1 MSLIQVDQLNFKY
14 SSYILK
20 NVSFDLGCGCFVS
33 LLGINGAGKST
44 LLKNL
49 IKILCP
55 ESGAIYLD
63 GEDVRRM
70 RHREMARR
78 AAYVSQYNV
87 PVRNTVYD
95 TILIGRLPHIRQD
108 AVQTDYD
115 HVEYLIRK
123 LGLEKFA
130 MRDANTLSGGEFQKV
145 ILARALAQ
153 EPKVLLLDEPTSS
166 LDIKN
171 QVAVMRLVR
180 EYCEEKQISV
190 IVSIHDINLALRY
203 SDKFLLLKDGAV
215 YDYGGASV
223 ITRESIRD
231 VYNLDVEVLNHG
243 DKKFIILN

>member
-1 MSLIQVDQLNFKY
+1 MNLIRVDQLNFKY

-20 NVSFDLGCGCFVS
+20 NVSFDLPRGCFVS
-33 LLGINGAGKST
+33 LLGVNGAGKST

-49 IKILCP
+49 IKILRP

-63 GEDVRRM
+63 GEDIRRLS
-70 RHREMARR
+70 HREMARR

-108 AVQTDYD
+108 AAQADYD

-130 MRDANTLSGGEFQKV
+130 MRDADTLSGGEFQKV

-166 LDIKN
+166 LDINN

-215 YDYGGASV
+215 YDYGDASV

-243 DKKFIILN
+243 YKKFIILN

>member
-1 MSLIQVDQLNFKY
+1 MSLIRVDQLNFKY

-20 NVSFDLGCGCFVS
+20 NVSFDLERGCFVS
-33 LLGINGAGKST
+33 LLGVNGAGKST

-49 IKILCP
+49 IKILRP

-63 GEDVRRM
+63 GEDIRRLS
-70 RHREMARR
+70 HREMARR

-108 AVQTDYD
+108 AAQADYD

-130 MRDANTLSGGEFQKV
+130 MRDVDTLSGGEFQKV

-215 YDYGGASV
+215 YDYGDASV

-243 DKKFIILN
+243 YKKFIILN

>member
-1 MSLIQVDQLNFKY
+1 MSLIRVDQLNFKY

-20 NVSFDLGCGCFVS
+20 NVSFDLARGCFVS
-33 LLGINGAGKST
+33 LLGVNGAGKST

-49 IKILCP
+49 IKILRP

-63 GEDVRRM
+63 GEDIRRLS
-70 RHREMARR
+70 HREMARR

-108 AVQTDYD
+108 AAQADYD

-130 MRDANTLSGGEFQKV
+130 MRDADTLSGGEFQKV

-166 LDIKN
+166 LDINN

-180 EYCEEKQISV
+180 EYCEEKRISV

-215 YDYGGASV
+215 YDYGDASV

-243 DKKFIILN
+243 YKKFIILN

>member
-1 MSLIQVDQLNFKY
+1 MSLIKVEDLQFKY
-14 SSYILK
+14 DKYILK
-20 NVSFDLGCGCFVS
+20 NISFDLDRGCFVS
-33 LLGINGAGKST
+33 ILGINGAGKST

-49 IKILCP
+49 IKILNP
-55 ESGAIYLD
+55 ESGVIYID
-63 GEDVRRM
+63 GEDIRRI
-70 RHREMARR
+70 RHKEMAKR

-95 TILIGRLPHIRQD
+95 TILVGRFPRIRRD
-108 AVQTDYD
+108 AGQADYRQVD
-115 HVEYLIRK
+115 YLIDK
-123 LGLEKFA
+123 LGLEAFA
-130 MRDANTLSGGEFQKV
+130 MRDTDTLSGGEFQKV
-145 ILARALAQ
+145 VLARALAQ
-153 EPKVLLLDEPTSS
+153 EPKVLLLDEPTSN

-171 QVAVMRLVR
+171 QVAVMKLVR
-180 EYCEEKQISV
+180 EYCKEKQISV